1 MDSRQQQEE
10 EYIDGIPLS
19 IKKTSL
25 ENRLTLALQKQN
37 NTLESLKTKDIPDKE
52 EQIYIT
58 KQNIDLISELKQ
70 ISIQDTLD
78 YEFVNYCYN
87 SGYFRTPE
95 QVLEK
100 EAEIKEIKE
109 KIRISKVRSSEEY
122 NKHYHPFLFY
132 FAWLFCPPLIFG
144 IICEG
149 KWGIVAGIFI
159 YAYAFIPLAIIAAIA
174 TWIYCSCHASKHK
187 VPMSDKAAAAIIGY
201 TAMGCTSYYLNSKKS
216 KK

>member
-1 MDSRQQQEE
+1 MDSNQQEE
-10 EYIDGIPLS
+10 EYINGIPLS
-19 IKKTSL
+19 IKKKSL
-25 ENRLTLALQKQN
+25 ENHLTLALHKQN
-37 NTLESLKTKDIPDKE
+37 NKLESLKTSDIPDKE

-58 KQNIDLISELKQ
+58 RQNIELIDELRQ
-70 ISIQDTLD
+70 IEIRDSID

-95 QVLEK
+95 MVLMK
-100 EAEIKEIKE
+100 EAEINEIRE
-109 KIRISKVRSSEEY
+109 KIRIEKVRSSEEY

-149 KWGIVAGIFI
+149 KWGIVAGLFI

-174 TWIYCSCHASKHK
+174 TWIYCSCHASKHN
-187 VPMSDKAAAAIIGY
+187 VPMSDKATSAIIGY
-201 TAMGCTSYYLNSKKS
+201 TTIGCTTYYCNCKKS